1 MVLLKYN
8 KISGDQTMAKCKI
21 NLKKLLSQMT
31 IEEKIGQLEQFN
43 SNILGESVAEIT
55 GPREKLGISEDFV
68 PMVGS
73 TLNFHGA
80 DEMIAIQK
88 KHMEDDRNKIP
99 LLFMMDVIHGYR
111 TLYPIPLAMGASFDP
126 ELVTECSRMAAKE
139 ASAGG
144 IQLTFTPMVDYARDA
159 RWGRVM
165 ETCGEDPLLN
175 SVMGATQVKAFQGN
189 DLSDKDNIAACVKH
203 FAAYGGAEAGRDYNT
218 VEISE
223 RLLREYYL
231 PSYKA
236 CIDAGVVMVMPSF
249 NSLNG
254 VPSIANKWLMQ
265 QVLRKEW
272 KFKGLVVSDYN
283 AIGELEKHGITN
295 DRREAAKMAFEC
307 GCDIEMMS
315 STYYSDLKGLIDD
328 GIFTEKQ
335 LDDAV
340 MKILKLKKDL
350 GMFDDPYRG
359 ASAEKEA
366 AICLSPAHRAIARR
380 AAEESAVLLKNNGIL
395 PLSKSIKKI
404 ALIGPFSSTN
414 EIKGFWACNG
424 KDEDCVSVY
433 DGIKAIIPDA
443 EIVAVDGCSAQWNEL
458 DRSGFDEAVNAAK
471 NADVVVL
478 CLGEPQKYSGEGN
491 SRAGIGLPGVQNEL
505 AKLVIEA
512 NPNTAAIIFNGRPL
526 VLTELDAICPA
537 ILDMWFPGTEGGNAA
552 ANLLFGDANPCG
564 KVSMSF
570 PKAVG
575 QCPIYYNHP
584 STGRPKK
591 NPEEIHK
598 GFTSNYIGCGNL
610 PLYPFGHGLSY
621 TDFIYESLELD
632 KTEMTSDGKITVK
645 ITVRNAGDRDGKET
659 VQLYM
664 HDLYASTVRPI
675 QSLIGFK
682 KIFLSAGESATVEFE
697 IKESMLRFYDANCN
711 FISEPGDFTVS
722 TGCADNLILTKE
734 FKLI

>member
-1 MVLLKYN
+1 
-8 KISGDQTMAKCKI
+8 MAKCNV
-21 NLKKLLSQMT
+21 NLKKLLAQMT

-55 GPREKLGISEDFV
+55 GPREKLGISADFV
-68 PMVGS
+68 PTVGS

-80 DEMIAIQK
+80 DEMIAIQD
-88 KHMEDDRNKIP
+88 KHMEEDRNKIP
-99 LLFMMDVIHGYR
+99 LLFMMDVIHGYK
-111 TLYPIPLAMGASFDP
+111 TIYPIPLALGASFDP
-126 ELVTECSRMAAKE
+126 ELVAECSRMASKE

-175 SVMGATQVKAFQGN
+175 SVMGAAQVKAFQGD
-189 DLSDKDNIAACVKH
+189 DLANKDNIAACVKH

-231 PSYKA
+231 PAYKA

-254 VPSIANKWLMQ
+254 VPSIANKWLMND
-265 QVLRKEW
+265 VLRKEW
-272 KFKGLVVSDYN
+272 KFKGIVVSDYN
-283 AIGELEKHGITN
+283 AIGELIRHGITDN
-295 DRREAAKMAFEC
+295 KRDAAKMAFEC

-315 STYYSDLKGLIDD
+315 TTYYSDLAKLIED
-328 GIFTEKQ
+328 GVFTEKQ

-340 MKILKLKKDL
+340 MRILKLKKDL

-366 AICLSPAHRAIARR
+366 AICLTPEHRAIARK
-380 AAEESAVLLKNNGIL
+380 AAEECAVLLKNDGIL
-395 PLSKSIKKI
+395 PLSDKTKKI
-404 ALIGPFSSTN
+404 ALIGPFASTN

-424 KDEDCVSVY
+424 KDEDCVSIYEGV
-433 DGIKAIIPDA
+433 KALLPDA
-443 EIVAVDGCSAQWNEL
+443 EIVTVNGCSAQWNEL
-458 DRSGFDEAVNAAK
+458 DKSGFDEAVDAAK
-471 NADVVVL
+471 NADAVVL

-491 SRAGIGLPGVQNEL
+491 SRADIGLPGVQNDL
-505 AKLVIEA
+505 AKAVIEA
-512 NPNTAAIIFNGRPL
+512 NPNTAAVIFNGRPL
-526 VLTELDAICPA
+526 VLTALNEICPA
-537 ILDMWFPGTEGGNAA
+537 ILDMWFPGTEGGNAV
-552 ANLLFGDANPCG
+552 ANLIFGKANPCG

-584 STGRPKK
+584 ATGRPKK
-591 NPEEIHK
+591 TAEDVHQ
-598 GFTSNYIGCGNL
+598 GYASNYIGCGNL
-610 PLYPFGHGLSY
+610 PLFPFGHGLSY
-621 TDFIYESLELD
+621 TTFEYESLELD
-632 KTEMTSDGKITVK
+632 KNEMTKDGKITVK
-645 ITVRNAGDRDGKET
+645 ITVKNTGKMAGKET

-664 HDLYASTVRPI
+664 RDLFASTVRPI

-682 KIFLSAGESATVEFE
+682 KIELSAGETKTVTFE
-697 IKESMLRFYDANCN
+697 ITEPMLRFYDANCK
-711 FISEPGDFTVS
+711 FISEAGDFTVS
-722 TGCADNLILTKE
+722 TGYADNLILTKD